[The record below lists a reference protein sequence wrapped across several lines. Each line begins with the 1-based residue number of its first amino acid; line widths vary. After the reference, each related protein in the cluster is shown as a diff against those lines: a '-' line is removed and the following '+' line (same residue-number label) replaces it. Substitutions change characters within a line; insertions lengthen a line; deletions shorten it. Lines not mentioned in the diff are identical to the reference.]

1 MYLPAMPIF
10 HSLWRNL
17 NFCVAKDGA
26 SWEMLS
32 NGAFYYQDDD
42 GSFLGENKDLYDEV
56 LQRNREDLS
65 KP

>member
-1 MYLPAMPIF
+1 
-10 HSLWRNL
+10 
-17 NFCVAKDGA
+17 
-26 SWEMLS
+26 MLS